1 VDRNLAAQV
10 AQSSVIDLDGR
21 FVRHVSPKV
30 RTLAGSTAGGRWGLA
45 NTYPVLYLGRPIE
58 SVLAEAYRHL
68 VDGVEGMAAELVGPR
83 TIFDVEVKVTQ
94 ILDLR
99 DHDTL
104 QRVGL
109 DEAALRNA
117 HGPCQRVGQAAHQLG
132 LHGILAPAATELG
145 ETLALFERHLPE
157 AEIPAIA
164 GEGRWETL
172 PPDPRS
178 EEQRVRQGN
187 VADSGLNDSR

>member
-1 VDRNLAAQV
+1 M
-10 AQSSVIDLDGR
+10 S
-21 FVRHVSPKV
+21 
-30 RTLAGSTAGGRWGLA
+30 
-45 NTYPVLYLGRPIE
+45 
-58 SVLAEAYRHL
+58 
-68 VDGVEGMAAELVGPR
+68 AELVGPR
-83 TIFDVEVKVTQ
+83 TIFDVDIHVTQ

-99 DHDTL
+99 DEQTL

-109 DEAALRNA
+109 DEAALRGA

-157 AEIPAIA
+157 TELPTIS

-172 PPDPRS
+172 PPDPRT
-178 EEQRVRQGN
+178 EEQQARQARV
-187 VADSGLNDSR
+187 A